1 MVPKTNSPHLLK
13 MLRMA
18 KKVKVPIT
26 GTRIIIS
33 GDLPRHRIVKKVV
46 NTFIKMEHKKKG
58 KGIKFRYPVE
68 YLPKGEVLYI
78 TRPGHKKNF
87 DFKVEVVSNHGFGE
101 GSHKEIARDLRRK
114 RKEKPRKFIEL
125 MAIITQVYNC
135 TENDVDALLKKNL
148 RIENSFR
155 TGGPVETLL
164 KVLKW
169 LFIMEDIVYW
179 DNEGRAFLFNFLRYA
194 AQEKREKTLKEAF
207 ISVKNPDKLKSFME
221 KSGIEWIPC
230 NR

>member
-1 MVPKTNSPHLLK
+1 MSKTT
-13 MLRMA
+13 
-18 KKVKVPIT
+18 KVPIT
-26 GTRIIIS
+26 GPRIIIS

-46 NTFIKMEHKKKG
+46 NTFIKTEHKKKG

-78 TRPGHKKNF
+78 ARPGHKKNF
-87 DFKVEVVSNHGFGE
+87 DFKVVVAPNHGFGE
-101 GSHKEIARDLRRK
+101 GRHKEIAMDLRRK
-114 RKEKPRKFIEL
+114 RKKKPRKFTEL
-125 MAIITQVYNC
+125 MAIITQIYNC
-135 TENDVDALLKKNL
+135 TENDVDALLKKHRRL
-148 RIENSFR
+148 ENSFR
-155 TGGPVETLL
+155 TGGPVEILL

-194 AQEKREKTLKEAF
+194 AQEKREKTLRDSL
-207 ISVKNPDKLKSFME
+207 ISIKNPDKLKSFMK

-230 NR
+230 NK